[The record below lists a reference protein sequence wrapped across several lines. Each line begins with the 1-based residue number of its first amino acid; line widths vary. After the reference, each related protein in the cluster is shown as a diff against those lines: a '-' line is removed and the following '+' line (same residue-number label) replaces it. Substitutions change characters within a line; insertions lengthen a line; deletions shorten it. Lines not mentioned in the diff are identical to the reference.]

1 MHTHTHTHISIYIHI
16 YIYIYIYIYIF
27 IIYIY
32 IKSPRVLFLVTA
44 NVVGLY
50 PSIPHKEGIL
60 ALKRK
65 LEEQTSSKI
74 SSNYLVKL
82 VEFVVKNNF
91 CNLTT
96 KLRNR
101 SLVLLLG
108 LSLLHCTPVFI
119 WRKLGQIFLKR
130 RSFNHLHG

>member
-1 MHTHTHTHISIYIHI
+1 M
-16 YIYIYIYIYIF
+16 YIYIYIIYIYYIYIL
-27 IIYIY
+27 YIY
-32 IKSPRVLFLVTA
+32 IHKVSKGPFLVTA

-91 CNLTT
+91 FNLTT